1 MSSIEIGLRHGIG
14 LKHPKLFRM
23 AVTGMRVNAEAL
35 AWERKRLADDVP
47 PGTDESK
54 RAAGNAL
61 GSIGSGTGRR

>member
-35 AWERKRLADDVP
+35 AWERKRLADDVL

-54 RAAGNAL
+54 RAAG
-61 GSIGSGTGRR
+61 RRGGHLNDGA

>member
-54 RAAGNAL
+54 RAAG
-61 GSIGSGTGRR
+61 RRGGHLNDGA